1 MTASLRSVSVRTL
14 VLVFTPLGVVL
25 ARLCVRSGRDDVL
38 PIHVLSHS
46 EGGGKGEEEREH
58 GDYSCCC
65 DATVAVIYFFNT

>member
-1 MTASLRSVSVRTL
+1 MTASLHSVSVRTL

-58 GDYSCCC
+58 GDYSCC
-65 DATVAVIYFFNT
+65 